1 MIWTKR
7 RTRKKKKKRPAK
19 MATLSTRMTRKTKKQ
34 TRNNKHTPLSS
45 WHPPVS
51 FPPSKSIR
59 SSPMQRL
66 RWITVPCTA
75 ALFASLAVAIAS
87 TQEPAS
93 SPPSSAP
100 AAQTPAATSNEP
112 NKKKY
117 SHAND
122 FLIRGT
128 VFNENA
134 LSFPGVQLR
143 IRRTSEKKFR
153 WESYTNSRGE
163 FAVRV
168 PQGSDYEMVVRAKG
182 FAEQTRTI
190 DAKTGGNEESM
201 VFRMQPTAG
210 GKG

>member
-1 MIWTKR
+1 MH
-7 RTRKKKKKRPAK
+7 RP
-19 MATLSTRMTRKTKKQ
+19 Q
-34 TRNNKHTPLSS
+34 
-45 WHPPVS
+45 
-51 FPPSKSIR
+51 
-59 SSPMQRL
+59 
-66 RWITVPCTA
+66 WITVLCTA
-75 ALFASLAVAIAS
+75 ALLASFNTAFGQA
-87 TQEPAS
+87 QEPT
-93 SPPSSAP
+93 PPSSSAP
-100 AAQTPAATSNEP
+100 ASQGPGAASGKP
-112 NKKKY
+112 GKSKY

-128 VFNENA
+128 VFTDKA

-143 IRRTSEKKFR
+143 IRKAGEKKFR

-182 FAEQTRTI
+182 FAEQSRSI
-190 DAKTGGNEESM
+190 DAKAGGNEESM

>member
-1 MIWTKR
+1 MH
-7 RTRKKKKKRPAK
+7 RPQWIPILCLAPL
-19 MATLSTRMTRKTKKQ
+19 ALS
-34 TRNNKHTPLSS
+34 
-45 WHPPVS
+45 
-51 FPPSKSIR
+51 
-59 SSPMQRL
+59 
-66 RWITVPCTA
+66 CCA
-75 ALFASLAVAIAS
+75 AFAPA
-87 TQEPAS
+87 QEPAPPPPA
-93 SPPSSAP
+93 SPPASAAPPTAP
-100 AAQTPAATSNEP
+100 AKPG
-112 NKKKY
+112 KKKY

-128 VFNENA
+128 VFTDKA

-143 IRRTSEKKFR
+143 IRKAGEKKFR

-190 DAKTGGNEESM
+190 DAKSGGNEESM
-201 VFRMQPTAG
+201 VFRMLPAAG

>member
-1 MIWTKR
+1 MH
-7 RTRKKKKKRPAK
+7 RPQW
-19 MATLSTRMTRKTKKQ
+19 MTILCTAVVLVWFETALGQ
-34 TRNNKHTPLSS
+34 TQEPTP
-45 WHPPVS
+45 PPTSAPTAPVPAA
-51 FPPSKSIR
+51 PPSKPGKR
-59 SSPMQRL
+59 
-66 RWITVPCTA
+66 
-75 ALFASLAVAIAS
+75 
-87 TQEPAS
+87 
-93 SPPSSAP
+93 
-100 AAQTPAATSNEP
+100 
-112 NKKKY
+112 KY

-122 FLIRGT
+122 YLIRGT
-128 VFNENA
+128 VFTEKA

-143 IRRTSEKKFR
+143 IRKVGEKRFR

-190 DAKTGGNEESM
+190 DAKSGANEESM

>member
-7 RTRKKKKKRPAK
+7 RTRKKKKRPAK

-34 TRNNKHTPLSS
+34 TRNNKHTPLFS

-51 FPPSKSIR
+51 FPPSKSTR

-100 AAQTPAATSNEP
+100 AAQTPEAGSNKP

-143 IRRTSEKKFR
+143 IRRTKERKFR
-153 WESYTNSRGE
+153 WESLTNSRGE

-182 FAEQTRTI
+182 FAEQTRAI
-190 DAKTGGNEESM
+190 DTKNSENEARI
-201 VFRMQPTAG
+201 VFRMQPIAG
-210 GKG
+210 GNK